1 MASKMSR
8 GLLFTV
14 LLLCYTLTCSSRTLL
29 EPLPTVVT
37 QHHQGQSDVEEAEDK
52 CEGVG
57 VGAEECLMRR
67 TLAAHL
73 DYIYT
78 QNHHNRP

>member
-1 MASKMSR
+1 MASKTSTW
-8 GLLFTV
+8 LFFTL
-14 LLLCYTLTCSSRTLL
+14 LLLCYTLTCSSRTL
-29 EPLPTVVT
+29 EPLPTVVVT
-37 QHHQGQSDVEEAEDK
+37 QHHQGDVEEAEDK
-52 CEGVG
+52 CEGLG
-57 VGAEECLMRR
+57 VGAEECLLRR